1 MRRSKEGR
9 GTMRRKALDP
19 RRSLAGRVAWA
30 VVGAV
35 AVALLVAT
43 TLSVWRE
50 VDRYAA
56 DKREALRTVARVLAQ
71 SGAGAIASDDADA
84 ADTTLRAIARN
95 PSLVYAALI
104 RPDGSILGEQ
114 GIGLRL
120 SNDLDLDAA
129 EQPSLLA
136 LLLTRTLKVGE
147 PVLENQRE
155 IGRVVVVAETGDL
168 ADRLG
173 GVALNALLAGLVAV
187 AVGLA
192 VSLRLQRAV
201 TRPLTALAGTMDAV
215 RSRHDYSRRADV
227 TTDDEVGA
235 LAQTFNDLL
244 GAVNVRDRQ
253 LAAYSTGLEEEV
265 RVRTHDLS
273 EAREQA
279 DAANAAKS
287 TFLATMS
294 HEIRTPMNG
303 MLVMAELLAATD
315 LPPRQRRY
323 AEVIA
328 RSGQS
333 LLAIINDILDF
344 AKVEAGKLELERAAI
359 SPAEIADSVVTL
371 FGERA
376 RTAGLDLA
384 AEIGADVPAGM
395 VGDPVRL
402 GQVVS
407 NFVSNALKFTEAGH
421 VLVRMRTCDG
431 GRMLEIAVV
440 DTGIGIPQD
449 KIAGVFTAFTQADQ
463 STTRRFGG
471 TGLGLSIAE
480 RLIAAMGGGVGLES
494 RVGEGSTFW
503 ARIPIEA
510 PETAETI
517 RRSAEAP
524 KGVVLAGLGGA
535 TRVAL
540 AAGLVEADLAPLAD
554 TAPDRAPWIMDA
566 AELLARGRRP
576 DAALRVVAVV
586 PMGDPAGQQALRAGL
601 ADEVLRW
608 PVVQAEWRPVLAALA
623 ADRPFAANAPRS
635 TTSADALPRFPQAR
649 VLVADDSAV
658 NLEVAIEALAR
669 CGVTDVITVGDGA
682 QAMAASAAAHFD
694 LVLMDGSMPVLDGF
708 EATRAIRRREAE
720 TGAARLPIVAMTAHV
735 IGDGA
740 LAWQDADMDGTL
752 AKPFTLA
759 QLAQVLGRFV
769 VADAPGADTLAS
781 RVDAF
786 DEAGSDQPSA
796 PGLLDSETLEGLAEM
811 GDGAFLAR
819 VLGLYTGQAPAA
831 LTALEA
837 AIPGGEAG
845 AVASAAHGLKSMSA
859 NIGATRLVGLLAAV
873 EGGARS
879 SGTIPDAG
887 QMAEIRAA
895 FAETLC
901 ALAAYGAR
909 RDLAA

>member
-1 MRRSKEGR
+1 MRLKG
-9 GTMRRKALDP
+9 LDP

-30 VVGAV
+30 VIGAV
-35 AVALLVAT
+35 ALALLVAT

-50 VDRYAA
+50 VDRYGI
-56 DKREALRTVARVLAQ
+56 DKSEALRTVARVLAH
-71 SGAGAIASDDADA
+71 GGAIAVAADDADA
-84 ADTTLRAIARN
+84 ADTTLRAIARDK
-95 PSLVYAALI
+95 SFVYAALL

-120 SNDLDLDAA
+120 ADDLDLDAVGK
-129 EQPSLLA
+129 PSLLA
-136 LLLTRTLKVGE
+136 LILTRTLKVGA
-147 PVLENQRE
+147 PVLENERE
-155 IGRVVVVAETGDL
+155 IGRVVVVVETGDL
-168 ADRLG
+168 AGRLA

-192 VSLRLQRAV
+192 VSLRFQQAV

-215 RSRHDYSRRADV
+215 RSRHDYSRRAAV

-244 GAVNVRDRQ
+244 GAVNARDRQ

-344 AKVEAGKLELERAAI
+344 AKVEAGKLELERTAI
-359 SPAEIADSVVTL
+359 APAEIADTVVTL

-384 AEIGADVPAGM
+384 AEVAADVPASM
-395 VGDPVRL
+395 IGDPVRL

-407 NFVSNALKFTEAGH
+407 NFVSNALKFTEIGH
-421 VLVRMRTCDG
+421 VLVRMGTRDG
-431 GRMLEIAVV
+431 GRILDIAVT

-480 RLIAAMGGGVGLES
+480 RLIAAMGGSVGLES

-510 PETAETI
+510 PEAAETI
-517 RRSAEAP
+517 RRSDRAP
-524 KGVVLAGLGGA
+524 EGIVLAGLGGA
-535 TRVAL
+535 TRRAL
-540 AAGLVEADLAPLAD
+540 SAGLVEAGLILQSEATPG
-554 TAPDRAPWIMDA
+554 RAPWIVDA
-566 AELLARGRRP
+566 ADLLGRGRRP
-576 DAALRVVAVV
+576 DTALRVVAVA
-586 PMGDPAGQQALRAGL
+586 PMGDPAGQQAIRAGL

-608 PVVQAEWRPVLAALA
+608 PVVQSEWRPVLAALA
-623 ADRPFAANAPRS
+623 ADRPFAANPKAQS
-635 TTSADALPRFPQAR
+635 TPGDALPRFPHAR

-658 NLEVAIEALAR
+658 NREVAIEALAR

-682 QAMAASAAAHFD
+682 QALAASAAGRFD
-694 LVLMDGSMPVLDGF
+694 LILMDGSMPVLDGF

-740 LAWQDADMDGTL
+740 LAWQEADMDGTL

-759 QLAQVLGRFV
+759 QLAQTLGRFLA
-769 VADAPGADTLAS
+769 ADMPAAASSSEPRQVGTEASTAPAGAA
-781 RVDAF
+781 A
-786 DEAGSDQPSA
+786 
-796 PGLLDSETLEGLAEM
+796 LLDRETLEGLAEM

-819 VLGLYTGQAPAA
+819 VLGLYTAQAPVA
-831 LTALEA
+831 LSALEA
-837 AIPGGEAG
+837 AIPGGDA
-845 AVASAAHGLKSMSA
+845 AIVASAAHGLKSMSA
-859 NIGATRLVGLLAAV
+859 NVGAIRLVRLLAAV
-873 EGGARS
+873 EGKARGEQAIP
-879 SGTIPDAG
+879 GTRQI
-887 QMAEIRAA
+887 AEIRAV
-895 FAETLC
+895 FEETLQ
-901 ALAAYGAR
+901 ALADDAAPWG
-909 RDLAA
+909 LAA

>member
-1 MRRSKEGR
+1 MRW
-9 GTMRRKALDP
+9 KALDP

-30 VVGAV
+30 VIGAV
-35 AVALLVAT
+35 ALALVVAT
-43 TLSVWRE
+43 TLSAWRE

-56 DKREALRTVARVLAQ
+56 DKGEVLRTVARVLAQ
-71 SGAGAIASDDADA
+71 SGAGAVAADDADA
-84 ADTTLRAIARN
+84 ADTVLRAIARN
-95 PSLVYAALI
+95 RHLVYAALL
-104 RPDGSILGEQ
+104 RPDGSVLGEQ

-120 SNDLDLDAA
+120 ADDLDLDAT
-129 EQPSLLA
+129 ERPSLIA
-136 LLLTRTLKVGE
+136 LVLTRTLKVGE

-168 ADRLG
+168 AERLG

-187 AVGLA
+187 AVGLV
-192 VSLRLQRAV
+192 VSLRLRRAV

-227 TTDDEVGA
+227 TTEDEVGA

-244 GAVNVRDRQ
+244 GAVNARDRQ

-344 AKVEAGKLELERAAI
+344 AKVEAGKLELERTTI
-359 SPAEIADSVVTL
+359 SPAEIADTVVTL

-376 RTAGLDLA
+376 RNGGLDLA
-384 AEIGADVPAGM
+384 AEVGADVPTAM

-407 NFVSNALKFTEAGH
+407 NFVSNALKFTQAGH
-421 VLVRMRTCDG
+421 VLVRMGTRDDG
-431 GRMLEIAVV
+431 RILEIAVT

-480 RLIAAMGGGVGLES
+480 RLIAAMGGTVGLES
-494 RVGEGSTFW
+494 RVGEGSTFR

-510 PETAETI
+510 PEP
-517 RRSAEAP
+517 AEAIGRSRGAP
-524 KGVVLAGLGGA
+524 DGIVLAGLGGA
-535 TRVAL
+535 TRAAL
-540 AAGLVEADLAPLAD
+540 AAGLVEAGLAPLPD
-554 TAPDRAPWIMDA
+554 TAPGRAPWIVDA
-566 AELLARGRRP
+566 AALLARGRRP
-576 DAALRVVAVV
+576 DAALRVVAVA

-623 ADRPFAANAPRS
+623 ADRPFAATTQRS
-635 TTSADALPRFPQAR
+635 AAAADALPRFPQAR

-658 NLEVAIEALAR
+658 NLEVAVEALAR

-682 QAMAASAAAHFD
+682 QAVAASAAAHFD
-694 LVLMDGSMPVLDGF
+694 LILMDGSMPVLDGF
-708 EATRAIRRREAE
+708 EATRAIRRREGE

-740 LAWQDADMDGTL
+740 TAWQDADMDGAL

-759 QLAQVLGRFV
+759 QLAQVLGRFLA
-769 VADAPGADTLAS
+769 ADAAEHRPEAVAG
-781 RVDAF
+781 DAAPVRA
-786 DEAGSDQPSA
+786 EATA
-796 PGLLDSETLEGLAEM
+796 LLDHETLEGLAEM

-819 VLGLYTGQAPAA
+819 VLGLYTAQAPVAMA
-831 LTALEA
+831 ALEA
-837 AIPGGEAG
+837 AIPGGEPAI
-845 AVASAAHGLKSMSA
+845 VASAAHGLKSMSA
-859 NIGATRLVGLLAAV
+859 NIGATRLVGLLAAI
-873 EGGARS
+873 EGGARGP
-879 SGTIPDAG
+879 GTIPG
-887 QMAEIRAA
+887 MRQVSEIRAV
-895 FAETLC
+895 FEETVD
-901 ALAAYGAR
+901 ALSAYQAR

>member
-1 MRRSKEGR
+1 MRW
-9 GTMRRKALDP
+9 KALDP

-344 AKVEAGKLELERAAI
+344 AKVEAGKLELERTAI

-421 VLVRMRTCDG
+421 VLVRMRTCDD

-540 AAGLVEADLAPLAD
+540 
-554 TAPDRAPWIMDA
+554 
-566 AELLARGRRP
+566 
-576 DAALRVVAVV
+576 
-586 PMGDPAGQQALRAGL
+586 
-601 ADEVLRW
+601 
-608 PVVQAEWRPVLAALA
+608 
-623 ADRPFAANAPRS
+623 
-635 TTSADALPRFPQAR
+635 
-649 VLVADDSAV
+649 
-658 NLEVAIEALAR
+658 
-669 CGVTDVITVGDGA
+669 
-682 QAMAASAAAHFD
+682 
-694 LVLMDGSMPVLDGF
+694 
-708 EATRAIRRREAE
+708 
-720 TGAARLPIVAMTAHV
+720 
-735 IGDGA
+735 
-740 LAWQDADMDGTL
+740 
-752 AKPFTLA
+752 
-759 QLAQVLGRFV
+759 
-769 VADAPGADTLAS
+769 
-781 RVDAF
+781 
-786 DEAGSDQPSA
+786 
-796 PGLLDSETLEGLAEM
+796 
-811 GDGAFLAR
+811 
-819 VLGLYTGQAPAA
+819 
-831 LTALEA
+831 
-837 AIPGGEAG
+837 
-845 AVASAAHGLKSMSA
+845 
-859 NIGATRLVGLLAAV
+859 
-873 EGGARS
+873 
-879 SGTIPDAG
+879 
-887 QMAEIRAA
+887 
-895 FAETLC
+895 
-901 ALAAYGAR
+901 
-909 RDLAA
+909 

>member
-1 MRRSKEGR
+1 
-9 GTMRRKALDP
+9 DP
-19 RRSLAGRVAWA
+19 
-30 VVGAV
+30 
-35 AVALLVAT
+35 
-43 TLSVWRE
+43 
-50 VDRYAA
+50 A
-56 DKREALRTVARVLAQ
+56 D
-71 SGAGAIASDDADA
+71 
-84 ADTTLRAIARN
+84 
-95 PSLVYAALI
+95 
-104 RPDGSILGEQ
+104 
-114 GIGLRL
+114 
-120 SNDLDLDAA
+120 
-129 EQPSLLA
+129 LA
-136 LLLTRTLKVGE
+136 L
-147 PVLENQRE
+147 VLQHR
-155 IGRVVVVAETGDL
+155 L
-168 ADRLG
+168 ADLEGPGEEQSEERRL
-173 GVALNALLAGLVAV
+173 
-187 AVGLA
+187 
-192 VSLRLQRAV
+192 
-201 TRPLTALAGTMDAV
+201 LAGTMDAV

-682 QAMAASAAAHFD
+682 QAMA
-694 LVLMDGSMPVLDGF
+694 
-708 EATRAIRRREAE
+708 
-720 TGAARLPIVAMTAHV
+720 
-735 IGDGA
+735 
-740 LAWQDADMDGTL
+740 
-752 AKPFTLA
+752 
-759 QLAQVLGRFV
+759 
-769 VADAPGADTLAS
+769 
-781 RVDAF
+781 
-786 DEAGSDQPSA
+786 
-796 PGLLDSETLEGLAEM
+796 
-811 GDGAFLAR
+811 
-819 VLGLYTGQAPAA
+819 
-831 LTALEA
+831 
-837 AIPGGEAG
+837 
-845 AVASAAHGLKSMSA
+845 
-859 NIGATRLVGLLAAV
+859 
-873 EGGARS
+873 
-879 SGTIPDAG
+879 
-887 QMAEIRAA
+887 
-895 FAETLC
+895 
-901 ALAAYGAR
+901 
-909 RDLAA
+909 